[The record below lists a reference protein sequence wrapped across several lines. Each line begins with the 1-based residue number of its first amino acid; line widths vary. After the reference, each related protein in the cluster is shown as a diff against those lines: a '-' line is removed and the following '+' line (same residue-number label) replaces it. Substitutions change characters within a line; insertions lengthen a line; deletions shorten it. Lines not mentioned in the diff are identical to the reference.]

1 MRPFPLI
8 AFAALALLLAG
19 CSLDVIP
26 VHSSRVRAAREADKP
41 LARGPGAPGAFKH
54 VWTFAA
60 GTDGIVLDPARI
72 EVRDGRARLRSQE
85 GGKYPTERDRA
96 LLELTGGLPYVAL
109 DGFAERTGPGHRGQV
124 RYQLSPDGARW
135 LFHDGKAW
143 VNAGPT
149 AQQAN
154 TAAELNERI
163 RDFHSAT
170 GGPGSLFIKAA
181 LVSPTGAEPVELEA
195 IEVQGIAPRT
205 DGWQ

>member
-1 MRPFPLI
+1 MHHFSLPL
-8 AFAALALLLAG
+8 AALAALLTG

-26 VHSSRVRAAREADKP
+26 VAPGRVQAARKADQP
-41 LARGPGAPGAFKH
+41 LARGPNAPGAFRH
-54 VWTFAA
+54 EWNFA
-60 GTDGIVLDPARI
+60 GSLEGYVLDPGKLEI
-72 EVRDGRARLRSQE
+72 KEGRARLKPLN
-85 GGKYPTERDRA
+85 GGKFATERDRA
-96 LLELTGGLPYVAL
+96 LLELTGGLPYAAL
-109 DGFAERTGPGHRGQV
+109 DGFSERTGPGHRGQI

-135 LFHDGKAW
+135 FFHDGKAW

-154 TAAELNERI
+154 TAVELNERI

-170 GGPGSLFIKAA
+170 GGAGSLFVKAA